1 MADYVYFNGELYHAS
16 KRKHKYIA
24 KVRISNNKYR
34 YFYSNEEYQAYLNGK
49 NPIKKDENTK
59 KSSVFGF
66 FKTIF
71 ADTTS
76 VLKKPRKQI
85 SKALD
90 KGRKFVDEVI
100 FGKTSDKKNDRK
112 PSEQKHKYIAKVELP
127 NGRYRYFYDV
137 GEYNRYLK
145 RQEYQKNEPDFMK
158 KVPKIPDDDSYTA
171 SEDMAEINEE
181 YSPHDYDRSH
191 NCANCTA
198 AYELRSRG
206 YDVQAADRGKNDDYI
221 GAQKD
226 YMNDMYENA
235 DTIWLDKDGN
245 RDRVKGTLEKVGL
258 KYKFQKDI
266 TYNPDTVKKSMLKNS
281 GKNTRGEIA
290 VEWKNGGGH
299 SMAYDIDETG
309 KVRIRDC
316 QTNRT
321 YDIEDI
327 VGSVSRISITR
338 TDNLKLKKGV
348 LKAVEGN

>member
-1 MADYVYFNGELYHAS
+1 MADYVYYNGELYHAS
-16 KRKHKYIA
+16 RRKHKYIA
-24 KVRISNNKYR
+24 KVQISSNKYR
-34 YFYSNEEYQAYLNGK
+34 YFYSNEEYHAYLSGK
-49 NPIKKDENTK
+49 NPTKKDTSAK
-59 KSSVFGF
+59 KSSVSKF
-66 FKTIF
+66 FNKFFTGVKTF
-71 ADTTS
+71 
-76 VLKKPRKQI
+76 LKKPRKQI
-85 SKALD
+85 SNTLD
-90 KGRKFVDEVI
+90 KGKKFVDEVI
-100 FGKTSDKKNDRK
+100 FGKTSNNKKM
-112 PSEQKHKYIAKVELP
+112 SEKKHKYIAKVELP
-127 NGRYRYFYDV
+127 NGKYRYFYDMD
-137 GEYNRYLK
+137 EYNRYLK

-158 KVPKIPDDDSYTA
+158 KVPKISDDKSYTA
-171 SEDMAEINEE
+171 KEDMAEINEE
-181 YSPHDYDRSH
+181 YSPHDYERSH

-206 YDVQAADRGKNDDYI
+206 YDVQAADRGKDDDYI

-266 TYNPDTVKKSMLKNS
+266 SYDPDTVKKSMLKNS